1 LSHAL
6 VTGGTGFI
14 GLHLVA
20 ALLARGRRVT
30 CLLRTSSSP
39 SSVEQL
45 SALGAD
51 VVKVASLES
60 IGAQH
65 IPATCDTVYHLAGA
79 TSARSRMEFIRVNA
93 LGAAALCSTIA
104 ARPSPPV
111 VVHVSSLAAAVPS
124 PCGQLRCE
132 ADLPQP
138 VSWYGRSKL
147 AGELLVRSFADRLP
161 ITVVRPPM
169 VLGPGDRSS
178 VQLFRL
184 LRHSPLHLLPGFR
197 ARRYSLVFVD
207 ELVNGLMLAET
218 GGERLAVEHA
228 ESSARLSQLVA
239 DGACENQ
246 WHRFREFIEKTSGR
260 GVYYLARDQQ
270 VTYGELGN
278 HVANAIGRRRIVPL
292 PLPVSFVWCM
302 ATWNEIAA
310 RTRGRATFFGWDKW
324 REVRTG
330 DWTCTA
336 AKANE
341 QLGFQT
347 GDDLHRAMRET
358 YTWYCNKGWL

>member
-1 LSHAL
+1 
-6 VTGGTGFI
+6 
-14 GLHLVA
+14 
-20 ALLARGRRVT
+20 
-30 CLLRTSSSP
+30 
-39 SSVEQL
+39 
-45 SALGAD
+45 
-51 VVKVASLES
+51 
-60 IGAQH
+60 
-65 IPATCDTVYHLAGA
+65 
-79 TSARSRMEFIRVNA
+79 
-93 LGAAALCSTIA
+93 
-104 ARPSPPV
+104 
-111 VVHVSSLAAAVPS
+111 
-124 PCGQLRCE
+124 
-132 ADLPQP
+132 
-138 VSWYGRSKL
+138 
-147 AGELLVRSFADRLP
+147 
-161 ITVVRPPM
+161 
-169 VLGPGDRSS
+169 
-178 VQLFRL
+178 
-184 LRHSPLHLLPGFR
+184 
-197 ARRYSLVFVD
+197 
-207 ELVNGLMLAET
+207 MLAET